1 MPTDFVNNG
10 EGDAPRYLPE
20 GNYRYFWLFPAGL
33 LLHDL
38 EELLAMP
45 SWIVLHADLIGR
57 IAARGRVGE
66 YVAASIR
73 TPFAET
79 AFAIALVVLTAFVL
93 TWVTLRKGASGMA
106 FTLYLVALGMASLHV
121 LVHILQALFTGGYIP
136 GLVLAVGALLPACL
150 YVYRRLFAEGVVT
163 KPAAVLAA
171 FTGIALFVPMV
182 VLVRIVASFVS
193 L

>member
-1 MPTDFVNNG
+1 MPTDSEDNG
-10 EGDAPRYLPE
+10 ECDAPRFLPE

-38 EELLAMP
+38 EEVLVMP
-45 SWIVLHADLIGR
+45 AWVASHADLINH
-57 IAARGRVGE
+57 IAVRGRAGE
-66 YVAASIR
+66 LVASSIR

-79 AFAIALVVLTAFVL
+79 AAAVAIVVLAAFVV
-93 TWVTLRKGASGMA
+93 TWVALRKGRGGMA
-106 FTLYLVALGMASLHV
+106 FTLYLVALGMATLHV
-121 LVHILQALFTGGYIP
+121 FVHIAQAIITVGYIP
-136 GLVLAVGALLPACL
+136 GLVLAVSALLPACL

-163 KPAAVLAA
+163 KPAAALAA

-182 VLVRIVASFVS
+182 VLVRIVASFLS